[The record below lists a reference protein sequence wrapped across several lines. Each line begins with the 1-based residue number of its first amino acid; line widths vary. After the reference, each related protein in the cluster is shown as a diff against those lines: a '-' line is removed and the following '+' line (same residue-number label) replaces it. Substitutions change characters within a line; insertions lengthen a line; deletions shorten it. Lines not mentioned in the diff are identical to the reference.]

1 MDFHFGSP
9 STLGMQ
15 LAFLVFTICTTIGGA
30 ETFFAKPELTNAV
43 NQNSSSV
50 SSINPVADLV
60 LTNGKIYTLDSS
72 HRWASA
78 LAVRGETIVAVAD
91 SGAEIKVWIGPKTR
105 VVDLQGKFAMPGFND
120 AHVHLASAGQAKLEV
135 NLEGVRS
142 VAEMQDRIRNH
153 LKEFQAGEWITGRGW
168 DHTLWPEKVFPTRQE
183 LDAVST
189 NHPMFFYRVDGHV
202 AIVNSRALAI
212 AGITQAM
219 ADPPGAHIVRDPRT
233 GEPTGL
239 LEEDAAMDLV
249 FNRIP
254 SLPAARRRRAL
265 ELAIEEAAQ
274 IGVTSVQDYS
284 VREAPENDNFGWDNF
299 LVLQKMHA
307 EGKLK
312 VRVSEWLPFEASLE
326 RLEEM
331 RRIGGTNDPWI
342 RTGAVKAFLDGS
354 LGSRTAAMLAP
365 YSDEPVKSG
374 ILRMEPGPLREKAI
388 ELDRAGFQL
397 AFHAIGDRA
406 NRVALDTFAAV
417 AAANGPRDRRDRIEH
432 AQIVAIEDL
441 PRFASLSVI
450 ASIQPS
456 HLLDDAR
463 WADSRLGPER
473 VKGAYAW
480 YTLERSGAHLAFGTD
495 YPVESV
501 NPLRGIYACVT
512 RQTPEGDPPAGWRPQ
527 ERLSVEDCLRNY
539 TVGSAYAE
547 FEEQK
552 KGTIAPGKL
561 ADIVIFSADV
571 TRIPA
576 RELLTTSVE
585 TTIAGGR
592 IVYQRQ

>member
-1 MDFHFGSP
+1 VAF
-9 STLGMQ
+9 
-15 LAFLVFTICTTIGGA
+15 LAFAIFTICGA
-30 ETFFAKPELTNAV
+30 KEFFAKPLLTKTV
-43 NQNSSSV
+43 NQESLSASSL
-50 SSINPVADLV
+50 NLPADLV
-60 LTNGKIYTLDSS
+60 LTNAKIYTLDSS

-91 SGAEIKVWIGPKTR
+91 SEAEIKSWIDPKTL
-105 VVDLQGKFAMPGFND
+105 VLDLRGEFAMPGFND
-120 AHVHLASAGQAKLEV
+120 AHIHLASAGQAKLEV
-135 NLEGVRS
+135 NFEGVRT
-142 VAEMQDRIRNH
+142 VREMQQRIRTR
-153 LKEFQAGEWITGRGW
+153 LKEFQPGEWITGRGW

-202 AIVNSRALAI
+202 AIVNSCALAI
-212 AGITQAM
+212 AGITRAT
-219 ADPPGAHIVRDPRT
+219 ADPPGGHILLDPKT

-254 SLPAARRRRAL
+254 PISGARRRRAL
-265 ELAIEEAAQ
+265 EMAIDEAAQ
-274 IGVTSVQDYS
+274 FGVTTVQDYS
-284 VREAPENDNFGWDNF
+284 VREAPDDDNFGWDNF
-299 LVLQKMHA
+299 LVLQKMRA

-312 VRVSEWLPFEASLE
+312 VRISEWLPFEASLA

-331 RRIGGTNDPWI
+331 RRIGGTSDPWI
-342 RTGAVKAFLDGS
+342 RTSAVKAFLDGS

-365 YSDEPVKSG
+365 YSDEPDTSG
-374 ILRMEPGPLREKAI
+374 ILRVEPGPLREKAI
-388 ELDRAGFQL
+388 ALDRAGFQL

-441 PRFASLSVI
+441 PRFASLGVI
-450 ASIQPS
+450 ASVQPS

-463 WADSRLGPER
+463 WADGRLGPER

-480 YTLERSGAHLAFGTD
+480 NTLEMSGAHLAFGTD

-512 RQTPEGDPPAGWRPQ
+512 RQTPEGDPPGGWRPQ
-527 ERLSVEDCLRNY
+527 QRLSVEDCLRNY

-547 FEEQK
+547 FEEQQ
-552 KGTIAPGKL
+552 KGTIAAGKL
-561 ADIVIFSADV
+561 ADIVLYSTDI

-576 RELLTTSVE
+576 RELLTTPVE
-585 TTIAGGR
+585 MTISGGR